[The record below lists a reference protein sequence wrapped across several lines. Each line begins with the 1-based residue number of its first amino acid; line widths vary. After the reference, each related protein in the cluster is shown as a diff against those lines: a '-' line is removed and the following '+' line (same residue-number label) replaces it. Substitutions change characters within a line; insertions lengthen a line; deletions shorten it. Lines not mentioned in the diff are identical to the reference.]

1 MDKKINN
8 LFYGPVASRRFGYSL
23 GIDLIPYKVC
33 SFDCIYCQLGKTTVK
48 TIERKRYKEI
58 NLHSFLSKLEDIIK
72 NANRIDYITFS
83 GSGEPTLNLD
93 IGVLIANVK
102 KITDIP
108 VAVLTNGSTLYKEDV
123 VNDLKNADLIKVS
136 LDACNESIFKIINR
150 PYHTLVFNNIIN
162 GINLLSK
169 NFNGRIWLEIMLLKT
184 VNDDLNTAYEFKRI
198 FNEKNNIL
206 ERIEKIHIN
215 TPIRPSGFKE
225 VFIPS
230 LSDIQL
236 LKNMLGE
243 KAEVINQITENEF
256 VSDYDKEN
264 KEIYERIV
272 ELAKRRPVTTR
283 DMSYSLGMNINEIIK
298 CVRYLL
304 NDDKI
309 KYKIYRNTRYYYC

>member
-1 MDKKINN
+1 MKEEKNS
-8 LFYGPVASRRFGYSL
+8 LFYGPVASRRFDYSL

-48 TIERKRYKEI
+48 TIEREKYKEI

-72 NANRIDYITFS
+72 NAKRIDYITFS

-93 IGVLIANVK
+93 IGILINKVK
-102 KITDIP
+102 DITDIP

-123 VNDLKNADLIKVS
+123 VNDLRNADLIKVS
-136 LDACNESIFKIINR
+136 LDACNESILRKINR
-150 PYHTLVFNNIIN
+150 PYHDLAFGNIIN
-162 GINLLSK
+162 GMNLLSQSFK
-169 NFNGRIWLEIMLLKT
+169 GRIWLEIMLLKDI
-184 VNDDLNTAYEFKRI
+184 NDDLNAANEFKKI
-198 FNEKNNIL
+198 LNENNIL
-206 ERIEKIHIN
+206 DRIEKIHIN
-215 TPIRPSGFKE
+215 TPVRPSGFKE

-236 LKNMLGE
+236 LKNILGE
-243 KAEVINQITENEF
+243 KAEVINQIAENGF
-256 VSDYDKEN
+256 ISDYSKEH
-264 KEIYERIV
+264 KEIYEKIV

-298 CVRYLL
+298 YMRLL
-304 NDDKI
+304 LKDDKI